1 MKAYKVTSM
10 GELMGVRATSE
21 EGLLTALCGQD
32 PVHPTVEG
40 YKRMAKSLIEMVE
53 SPKGAFNGEKRERAV
68 HEEVGMIGNEDRL
81 EHEWL
86 YEVVSETGS
95 WKGSRAR
102 GREDTRTKREDP
114 RQQRSKGQRFGY

>member
-1 MKAYKVTSM
+1 
-10 GELMGVRATSE
+10 
-21 EGLLTALCGQD
+21 
-32 PVHPTVEG
+32 
-40 YKRMAKSLIEMVE
+40 MAKSLIEMVE

-81 EHEWL
+81 EHGQ
-86 YEVVSETGS
+86 VVSGTGS